1 MDLAEVYRVIY
12 DGPDDYLQGIIVS
25 IDEESG
31 GQFLFAEKDLDR
43 NGEVGAEEIRKYL
56 NVELYTDAKKKLE
69 MPLIKSEE
77 HIMLNGPTKASIC
90 AAPGFSLILY
100 LCGVIYGYVTFSPEW
115 FSAPLHKEITSR
127 TGNRCLT
134 ILYAVFQNAAE
145 AHVKVKLNNVNS
157 AFGLYG
163 IINARTS
170 AIKHTAY
177 SSILFFKNKDEP
189 EKIKEGP
196 GSGDE
201 IFIPLSRPL
210 VAVPL
215 ESELILEIN
224 LHSDDNGEILKDRV
238 TFTAKEGEQSS
249 KYGRKKCNKGEVT
262 VEVSWR
268 YKSKLRELIEQEE
281 AMSIKD

>member
-43 NGEVGAEEIRKYL
+43 NGEVGGEEIRKYL
-56 NVELYTDAKKKLE
+56 NVELYTDAKKRLE

-100 LCGVIYGYVTFSPEW
+100 LCGVIYGYETFSPEW

-127 TGNRCLT
+127 TGN
-134 ILYAVFQNAAE
+134 
-145 AHVKVKLNNVNS
+145 
-157 AFGLYG
+157 
-163 IINARTS
+163 RTS

-224 LHSDDNGEILKDRV
+224 LHTDDNGEILKDRV

-249 KYGRKKCNKGEVT
+249 KYGPKKCNKGEVT